1 MFKNMSQMLGHLSKM
16 LGHWRTN
23 VRVEWVEMFGLW
35 ELKSMAETF
44 RLLNQKDLTTENTFR
59 PLTKTYSIIGQI

>member
-44 RLLNQKDLTTENTFR
+44 RLLNQKGLTTENTFC

>member
-1 MFKNMSQMLGHLSKM
+1 MLGKLSKM

-23 VRVEWVEMFGLW
+23 VWVKWFKMLGLW
-35 ELKSMAETF
+35 ESKSMAETF
-44 RLLNQKDLTTENTFR
+44 RLLNQKGLTTENTFR